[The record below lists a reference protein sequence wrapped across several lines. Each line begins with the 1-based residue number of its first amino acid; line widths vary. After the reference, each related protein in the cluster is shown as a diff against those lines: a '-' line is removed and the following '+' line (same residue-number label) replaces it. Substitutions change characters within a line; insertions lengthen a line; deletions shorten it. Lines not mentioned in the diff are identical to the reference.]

1 MMDSYQ
7 LEKMVAISPAARPG
21 RLSRNSL
28 KKIFLPDC
36 NSRILVRAPVI
47 LPKSGI
53 FRFTDLSSANNLLHG
68 RYSSLVVLIIPVAPV
83 ITPVVP
89 A

>member
-1 MMDSYQ
+1 
-7 LEKMVAISPAARPG
+7 MVAISPAARPG
-21 RLSRNSL
+21 ASFQKLS
-28 KKIFLPDC
+28 KKIFVLDC